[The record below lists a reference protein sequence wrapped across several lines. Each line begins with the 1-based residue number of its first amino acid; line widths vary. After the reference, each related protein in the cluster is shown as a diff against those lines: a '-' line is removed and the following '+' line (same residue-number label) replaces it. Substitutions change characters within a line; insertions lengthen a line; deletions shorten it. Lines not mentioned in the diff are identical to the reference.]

1 MTSSNQR
8 ASNHASRLSSF
19 LLASIA
25 AALFLST
32 TIGCQSTGSGL
43 SFSKLNPGPVDFDPT
58 TTVRAASADDD
69 KPGFLDRMILRK
81 GEPIRWPGFGKGPK
95 SKKQSLAAR
104 LASRDKLDRDSLNR
118 AQSLYENG
126 DYPAAS
132 KLFASIAKERN
143 PKKVR
148 LFFTSSDKDRPV
160 YDPVREEAV
169 FYLAESQFMQNRL
182 VDAHDQYR
190 VVVKEFPQSRYLDES
205 TRRLFDIAQRWLDV
219 SDFAAPGEIEQVS
232 FDGSYDKPLS
242 TKKPEKKAFGWLPN
256 LTDPSE
262 PALDKSGH
270 AVDALKTIWLNDPT
284 GPLADDALML
294 ASTHHLRVGR
304 YREAARLL
312 KILREEFPKSPH
324 LKNAFVIGSQVEL
337 MSYQGS
343 SYDEQNLLESQDLK
357 ESSLRL
363 FPGIESSDL
372 LRRELK
378 GIDEERAKREWDR
391 ILFWEKKKKP
401 KAVAIY
407 CRELLQNFP
416 NSRYGGMAQQ
426 KLVDLGEAEP
436 RGTSGISNPS
446 ATPGR
451 VPLGNPDSA
460 VQPFQSQ
467 PETPAQPGRAP
478 YDEGPVF
485 EPTQPII
492 DSPEPSSTP
501 VGRARL

>member
-1 MTSSNQR
+1 MTSSNQST
-8 ASNHASRLSSF
+8 SNHASRLTSF

-25 AALFLST
+25 VAFLLST
-32 TIGCQSTGSGL
+32 TTGCQSTGSGF
-43 SFSKLNPGPVDFDPT
+43 SFGKLNTGPVDFDPT
-58 TTVRAASADDD
+58 TTVRAASADDE
-69 KPGFLDRMILRK
+69 KPGLLDRMILGK
-81 GEPIRWPGFGKGPK
+81 GEPIRWPGFGRRSK

-104 LASRDKLDRDSLNR
+104 LASRERLDRDSLNR
-118 AQSLYENG
+118 AQSLYEKS
-126 DYPAAS
+126 DYAAAA
-132 KLFASIAKERN
+132 KLFAVVAKERN
-143 PKKVR
+143 PKKFR
-148 LFFTSSDKDRPV
+148 LFDFTKNNDRPV

-169 FYLAESQFMQNRL
+169 FYLAESQFMQKRL

-190 VVVKEFPQSRYLDES
+190 VLIKEFPQSRYMDGS
-205 TRRLFDIAQRWLDV
+205 ARRLFDIAQRWLSV
-219 SDFAAPGEIEQVS
+219 EDFATPGEIEQVS

-242 TKKPEKKAFGWLPN
+242 VKKPKKKPFGWLPN

-324 LKNAFVIGSQVEL
+324 LKNAFAIGSQVEL

-343 SYDEQNLLESQDLK
+343 SYDEQNLLESRDLK
-357 ESSLRL
+357 ESTLRL

-378 GIDEERAKREWDR
+378 GIEEERARREWDR

-416 NSRYGGMAQQ
+416 NSRYGGLAQQ
-426 KLVDLGEAEP
+426 KLVELGEAEAP
-436 RGTSGISNPS
+436 RKAGGPGS
-446 ATPGR
+446 TPGR
-451 VPLGNPDSA
+451 VPLGNPDRA
-460 VQPFQSQ
+460 VRPFQSQ
-467 PETPAQPGRAP
+467 PATPAQPAP
-478 YDEGPVF
+478 YEDDGPVF

-492 DSPEPSSTP
+492 DTPQPSSPP
-501 VGRARL
+501 VGRVRL

>member
-8 ASNHASRLSSF
+8 ASNHALPLSSVLF
-19 LLASIA
+19 TSIA

-32 TIGCQSTGSGL
+32 TTGCQSTGSGISL
-43 SFSKLNPGPVDFDPT
+43 NRMSFAKLTPGPVDFET
-58 TTVRAASADDD
+58 TTVRAVSADEE
-69 KPGFLDRMILRK
+69 KPGFLDRV
-81 GEPIRWPGFGKGPK
+81 RWPGFGSRSK
-95 SKKQSLAAR
+95 SKRQSLAAK
-104 LASRDKLDRDSLNR
+104 LASRERLDRDSLNR
-118 AQSLYENG
+118 AQSHYEKG
-126 DYPAAS
+126 EYSAAA
-132 KLFASIAKERN
+132 KQFALVAKERN
-143 PKKVR
+143 PKKFR
-148 LFFTSSDKDRPV
+148 LFASSKDKERPV
-160 YDPVREEAV
+160 YDPIREEAI

-182 VDAHDQYR
+182 VAAHDQYR
-190 VVVKEFPQSRYLDES
+190 VVIKEFPQSRYLDES
-205 TRRLFDIAQRWLDV
+205 ARRLFDIAQRWLNV
-219 SDFAAPGEIEQVS
+219 EDFATPGEIEQVS
-232 FDGSYDKPLS
+232 FDGSFDKPLS
-242 TKKPEKKAFGWLPN
+242 IKKPDKKPFGWLPN

-363 FPGIESSDL
+363 FPGIDNSDM

-407 CRELLQNFP
+407 CRELLQKFP
-416 NSRYGGMAQQ
+416 TSRYGGLAQQ
-426 KLVDLGEAEP
+426 KLVELGEAQALP
-436 RGTSGISNPS
+436 RGSQSTSGS
-446 ATPGR
+446 
-451 VPLGNPDSA
+451 VPLGNPDGA

-467 PETPAQPGRAP
+467 PASPAQTEPS
-478 YDEGPVF
+478 DDGPVF
-485 EPTQPII
+485 EPADPII
-492 DSPEPSSTP
+492 DEPQPSSRP